1 LDAPERVPIELRV
14 LWFGSLRRKDQE
26 DGTGGDAP
34 PMTGGE
40 VLGRGGEMILV
51 ETESEVGVGV
61 GSGMGREEV
70 PDDG

>member
-1 LDAPERVPIELRV
+1 MDAPERVPIELRV

-26 DGTGGDAP
+26 DGTGGDPP
-34 PMTGGE
+34 PMAGGG
-40 VLGRGGEMILV
+40 VLGGIGEMILV

-61 GSGMGREEV
+61 GSGLGREEV

>member
-1 LDAPERVPIELRV
+1 MSRRAV
-14 LWFGSLRRKDQE
+14 LMVTFFHVGRKDQE

-34 PMTGGE
+34 PMTGGGM
-40 VLGRGGEMILV
+40 LGGIGEMILV